1 MYVHYEY
8 TYFLEKNKIL
18 NEFKFPDIGIGIFIL
33 FNTSG
38 LVELSAFKNLVFLFE
53 SAHSD

>member
-1 MYVHYEY
+1 MYVQYEY

-38 LVELSAFKNLVFLFE
+38 LVELSAFKNLVFLF
-53 SAHSD
+53 